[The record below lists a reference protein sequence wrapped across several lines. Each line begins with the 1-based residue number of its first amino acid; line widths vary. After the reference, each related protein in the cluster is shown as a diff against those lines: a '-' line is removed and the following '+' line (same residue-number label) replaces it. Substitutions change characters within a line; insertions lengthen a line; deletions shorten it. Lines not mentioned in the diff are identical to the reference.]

1 MDFEVFCLSKFF
13 TISILSINALL
24 PRKKK
29 QRKCIKKTKVAQ
41 THVLISY
48 ASGMHGIK
56 TLKQR
61 ARRHS
66 SINYRKKS
74 GQFRMHHNVIQGKAQ
89 RVGVE
94 SIEGQV
100 RCQQTNEFLP
110 NL

>member
-1 MDFEVFCLSKFF
+1 M
-13 TISILSINALL
+13 
-24 PRKKK
+24 
-29 QRKCIKKTKVAQ
+29 AQ

-74 GQFRMHHNVIQGKAQ
+74 EQFRMHHNVIQGKEQ